1 MNKMIEME
9 DIQKLRETYQR
20 VFTQGDGV
28 KVLEDL
34 ELRFHIHN
42 TTMDNDINNLAYLE
56 GQRTVILFLKNM
68 IKGEMN
74 NGRRKPGSARATSSS
89 V

>member
-1 MNKMIEME
+1 MDQVK
-9 DIQKLRETYQR
+9 KLREKYQK
-20 VFTQGDGV
+20 VFAQGDGAE
-28 KVLEDL
+28 VLEDL

-68 IKGEMN
+68 IKGEVN

>member
-1 MNKMIEME
+1 M
-9 DIQKLRETYQR
+9 
-20 VFTQGDGV
+20 
-28 KVLEDL
+28 
-34 ELRFHIHN
+34 FHIHN

-74 NGRRKPGSARATSSS
+74 NGRRKPGSGTTTNKS

>member
-1 MNKMIEME
+1 MDEVK
-9 DIQKLRETYQR
+9 KLREKYQK
-20 VFTQGDGV
+20 VFAQGDGAE
-28 KVLEDL
+28 VLQDL

-42 TTMDNDINNLAYLE
+42 TTMDNNTNNLAYLE

-68 IKGEMN
+68 IKGEK
-74 NGRRKPGSARATSSS
+74 NGRRKPGSTRTTSSS

>member
-1 MNKMIEME
+1 MDQVK
-9 DIQKLRETYQR
+9 KLREKYQK
-20 VFTQGDGV
+20 VFAQGDGAE
-28 KVLEDL
+28 VLEDL

-42 TTMDNDINNLAYLE
+42 TTMDNNTNNLAYLE

-68 IKGEMN
+68 IKGEK
-74 NGRRKPGSARATSSS
+74 NGRGKPGSTRTTSSS